1 MLVDQFRGGL
11 ASLGLKTSDRVAVI
25 SNNRVEWAVGAY
37 ATYGLGACYVPMYEK
52 QNFSDWEYIVRD
64 CSARILLVANTTIRD
79 RCRPLLDS
87 ISGLEAIVCFE
98 GSAEETG
105 SYAALCAQGKDH
117 PVPVQDPE
125 PTDLAGYIYTSGTT
139 GNPKG
144 VKLSHGNITSNVN
157 AVQALFPMSEEDRSL
172 SFLPWAHSFGQT
184 CELHCGLGFGM
195 SMAICDN
202 VDNLLGYLSE
212 VQPTVLF
219 SVPRIFNRIYDRLN
233 KAMVDAPA
241 LRRTLFEAAMDTAAA
256 KRSLDASGKTS
267 FTLGLKHS
275 LFDKLVFSKV
285 RARLGGK
292 LRYAFSGGAAISKE
306 VAEFIDNVGIT
317 VYERYG
323 LSETSPIATA
333 NYPENQCLGTVG
345 RAIPGVEILIDTEAV
360 GNAMG
365 KEGEI
370 LIKGPNVM
378 QGYHNLDAETARAIR
393 DDGAFRSGDLGWLDD
408 RGYLHITGRIKEQYK
423 LENGKYVVPSPLE
436 EQLKLS
442 GFINQVLVYGDNRP
456 HNVAVIVP
464 DMDALTGWAAKNG
477 KTTGFDDLTGDN
489 DVKNLFSS
497 ELERYS
503 QDVFKGFEKVRNF
516 RLIHEE
522 FSTDNDMLTP
532 TLKLKRRNVIK
543 TYQPV
548 LDELY
553 TN

>member
-1 MLVDQFRGGL
+1 M
-11 ASLGLKTSDRVAVI
+11 
-25 SNNRVEWAVGAY
+25 
-37 ATYGLGACYVPMYEK
+37 
-52 QNFSDWEYIVRD
+52 
-64 CSARILLVANTTIRD
+64 
-79 RCRPLLDS
+79 
-87 ISGLEAIVCFE
+87 
-98 GSAEETG
+98 
-105 SYAALCAQGKDH
+105 
-117 PVPVQDPE
+117 
-125 PTDLAGYIYTSGTT
+125 
-139 GNPKG
+139 
-144 VKLSHGNITSNVN
+144 
-157 AVQALFPMSEEDRSL
+157 
-172 SFLPWAHSFGQT
+172 
-184 CELHCGLGFGM
+184 
-195 SMAICDN
+195 
-202 VDNLLGYLSE
+202 
-212 VQPTVLF
+212 
-219 SVPRIFNRIYDRLN
+219 
-233 KAMVDAPA
+233 
-241 LRRTLFEAAMDTAAA
+241 
-256 KRSLDASGKTS
+256 
-267 FTLGLKHS
+267 
-275 LFDKLVFSKV
+275 
-285 RARLGGK
+285 
-292 LRYAFSGGAAISKE
+292 
-306 VAEFIDNVGIT
+306 AEFIDNVGIT
-317 VYERYG
+317 VYEGYG